1 MPMVKCEQSR
11 GQIRLSGELNFASVA
26 ELLNRPPI
34 RIEAS
39 QADNGKIEVDLS
51 AISGF
56 NSAVLT
62 LLLDWMQKAQQ
73 NHLQIKYHNA
83 PEQLRVIAQAY
94 GIDHE
99 LPLTTA

>member
-1 MPMVKCEQSR
+1 MVSCEQNR
-11 GQIRLSGELNFASVA
+11 GRIRLSGELDFVSVA
-26 ELLNRPPI
+26 ELLNRPPVSI
-34 RIEAS
+34 DAS
-39 QADNGKIEVDLS
+39 QAESGQIEVDLS
-51 AISGF
+51 EISRF
-56 NSAVLT
+56 NSAALT

-99 LPLTTA
+99 LPLTSA